1 MSAPNAKIVVTK
13 EMRNE
18 MNENLEIPRKDI
30 ERMIEEN
37 DADAKYWEIR
47 DNSTMAEW
55 HRGRASMLRL
65 ALSLWG

>member
-1 MSAPNAKIVVTK
+1 MSVVACILIVDK
-13 EMRNE
+13 EMRNKMIE
-18 MNENLEIPRKDI
+18 VPRKDI

-55 HRGRASMLRL
+55 HKGRASMLRL
-65 ALSLWG
+65 LISLWG

>member
-1 MSAPNAKIVVTK
+1 MSAPNAKIETQE

-18 MNENLEIPRKDI
+18 MIEVPRKDI

-55 HRGRASMLRL
+55 HKGRASMLRL
-65 ALSLWG
+65 LKSLWG